1 MISRFSCV
9 PIFDND
15 VLVVSDETNDQI
27 QSTLYKL
34 TDITDAIITENCH
47 ITHLQDFKSL
57 TPYLSFE
64 TSILRNVYFMFFNSL
79 DYIHD
84 IIAEALDYYYEL
96 NQPVQLENAFFYF
109 GLNQNHYPEQ
119 LDPFVMGYTN
129 HSVYDF
135 STAALVVSDVLNK
148 LGYAVAKVKV
158 VYIEDSELL
167 GERSIVMKK
176 LVINHPKVQKFE
188 LSKSSLL
195 LVLGNMNI

>member
-1 MISRFSCV
+1 
-9 PIFDND
+9 
-15 VLVVSDETNDQI
+15 
-27 QSTLYKL
+27 
-34 TDITDAIITENCH
+34 
-47 ITHLQDFKSL
+47 
-57 TPYLSFE
+57 
-64 TSILRNVYFMFFNSL
+64 
-79 DYIHD
+79 
-84 IIAEALDYYYEL
+84 
-96 NQPVQLENAFFYF
+96 
-109 GLNQNHYPEQ
+109 
-119 LDPFVMGYTN
+119 MGYTN